1 MNLSYVVKTTYL
13 HFFQNDRGLVSFY
26 LFKFVLVCLCVIP
39 AFMLGNWQKF
49 SSYLDPTFNYMMDPD
64 YPVSF
69 FYSVGDVK

>member
-1 MNLSYVVKTTYL
+1 M
-13 HFFQNDRGLVSFY
+13 
-26 LFKFVLVCLCVIP
+26 IP

-69 FYSVGDVK
+69 DSILHDKNAQTETLTLAHDSRLARVENIRLLSKKSDGS